1 VIKHL
6 LVAALIALT
15 PEISSAAGP
24 LCNEQFES
32 GTPPR
37 LTNPKLSAK
46 SSELCFTGFATLFS
60 GVTRTPLYSAE
71 HLTRERIR
79 SAKETKRRN
88 AFHEE
93 MRLAAADRSELADY
107 ARSGFDRGHMAP
119 SGDMPDPQSQYDSFS
134 LANMIPQDPDNNR
147 RLWEGIESAVRAFA
161 VADEDV
167 YVVTGPIFQG
177 ATLQSLRGR
186 VMVPTG
192 VFKAIYVP
200 RRNAAA
206 AYVVNNEA
214 GMDWKTVSVAE
225 LRNVVGIDV
234 FPALPAE
241 VKERIMTLP
250 RPKPHRRRD

>member
-1 VIKHL
+1 MQLTARKFAPALVMLRYVRRASSGRVKCDLSVAYELDPISDLGLFVIKHL

-37 LTNPKLSAK
+37 VTNPKLFAR

-119 SGDMPDPQSQYDSFS
+119 SGNMPDPQSQHESFS

-147 RLWEGIESAVRAFA
+147 RL
-161 VADEDV
+161 
-167 YVVTGPIFQG
+167 
-177 ATLQSLRGR
+177 
-186 VMVPTG
+186 
-192 VFKAIYVP
+192 
-200 RRNAAA
+200 
-206 AYVVNNEA
+206 
-214 GMDWKTVSVAE
+214 
-225 LRNVVGIDV
+225 
-234 FPALPAE
+234 
-241 VKERIMTLP
+241 
-250 RPKPHRRRD
+250 